1 MARLYQVAAAS
12 TGRSGPSIAVPWPPL
27 VLAPP
32 PSDLQ
37 LAAQDG
43 GEGVV
48 PSWREVAPSSL
59 CARCVL
65 HLLYFQKKKKKKGAS
80 SVDRWLIKVKKDS
93 EKHFR
98 RTWEQLAL
106 MFSVSRVLEAIL
118 FGHRSPECLEGCQ
131 GVET

>member
-1 MARLYQVAAAS
+1 MARLYQVAGAS
-12 TGRSGPSIAVPWPPL
+12 TGRSGLSIAVPWPPL

-59 CARCVL
+59 CARYVL
-65 HLLYFQKKKKKKGAS
+65 HLLYFQKKKKVPRPWTDGS
-80 SVDRWLIKVKKDS
+80 SK
-93 EKHFR
+93 
-98 RTWEQLAL
+98 
-106 MFSVSRVLEAIL
+106 
-118 FGHRSPECLEGCQ
+118 
-131 GVET
+131 

>member
-12 TGRSGPSIAVPWPPL
+12 TGRSGLSIAVPWPPL

-65 HLLYFQKKKKKKGAS
+65 HLLYFQKKKGAS
-80 SVDRWLIKVKKDS
+80 SMDRWLIKVKKDS

-118 FGHRSPECLEGCQ
+118 FGHRSPECLQGCQ